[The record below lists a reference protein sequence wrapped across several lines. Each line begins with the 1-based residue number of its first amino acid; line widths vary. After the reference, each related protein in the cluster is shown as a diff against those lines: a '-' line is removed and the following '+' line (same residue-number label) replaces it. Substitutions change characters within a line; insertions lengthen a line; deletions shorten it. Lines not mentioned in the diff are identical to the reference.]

1 MLRRL
6 RLGTQALRGRK
17 YPEPP
22 HPYRTDFQRDRD
34 RVIHSRSFRRLEGKT
49 QVFAAGL
56 SDHFRNR
63 LTHTI
68 EVSQIARTVAVAL
81 ELDEEYTETLALAH
95 DLGHPPFGH
104 SGEKELDRQ
113 MRRFG
118 AAFEHN
124 RHALRIVDVLEQR
137 YPRFDGL
144 NLTFEVRE
152 GIVKHSREVEPGLEV
167 ELDELLPG
175 ERPPLE
181 AQLLD
186 LADEIAY
193 NTADLDDGFSSG
205 LLSIGDIAEA
215 VPLFALL
222 SEQVQTQFPG
232 ASERLRFWECQRQLI
247 NVLVGGLIQG
257 TAVAAEKAGVKDTQ
271 DVRNHHGRLA
281 QMTQQARE
289 LNSEIKEL
297 LSAKLY
303 SLDRLIQE
311 RAGASQQIGALFGL
325 LTAEPQRLPPAYR
338 EQLSEQPVERTV
350 CDYIAGMTDAYFLRI
365 YQENFMQ
372 ENFAN

>member
-34 RVIHSRSFRRLEGKT
+34 RIIHSRSFRRLEGKT

-68 EVSQIARTVAVAL
+68 EVAQVARTVAVAL
-81 ELDEEYTETLALAH
+81 DLNEEYTETLALAH

-118 AAFEHN
+118 SNFEHN
-124 RHALRIVDVLEQR
+124 RHALRIVDGLEQR
-137 YPRFDGL
+137 YARFDGL

-152 GIVKHSREVEPGLEV
+152 GIIKHSREVEPGLDP

-175 ERPPLE
+175 QRPPLE

-193 NTADLDDGFSSG
+193 NTADLDDGFSAG
-205 LLSIGDIAEA
+205 LLSTGDIAEA
-215 VPLFALL
+215 VPLFAEL
-222 SEQVQTQFPG
+222 SEQAETQFPG
-232 ASERLRFWECQRQLI
+232 ASERARFWECQRQLI
-247 NVLVGGLIQG
+247 NVLAGGLIDG
-257 TAVAAEKAGVKDTQ
+257 TVAAAENAGVQDAD
-271 DVRNHHGRLA
+271 DVRQYGDRLA
-281 QMTQQARE
+281 QMTAYSRE
-289 LNSEIKEL
+289 INRQIKRL
-297 LSAKLY
+297 LEVKLY
-303 SLDRLIQE
+303 SLDRFTQE
-311 RAGASQQIGALFGL
+311 RNIASQKIGALFEI
-325 LTAEPQRLPPAYR
+325 LTAEPERLPAAYE
-338 EQLSEQPVERTV
+338 EQLSGQRVERIV

-365 YQENFMQ
+365 YNEQLG
-372 ENFAN
+372 A